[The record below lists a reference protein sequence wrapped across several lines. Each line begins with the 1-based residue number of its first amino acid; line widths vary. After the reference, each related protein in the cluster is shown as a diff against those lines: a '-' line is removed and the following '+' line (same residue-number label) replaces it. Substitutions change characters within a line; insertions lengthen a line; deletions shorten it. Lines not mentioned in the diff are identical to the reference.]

1 MKGWSWLLAATAA
14 VAMII
19 DAAPA
24 GQAQAQKGW
33 ALYQTSPHSGVWY
46 VYLSKNGLAAVNKK
60 IGATLVTK
68 APNWNV
74 ILYNDKTK
82 VYYLST
88 LAEWKG
94 SFQTPNSKAN
104 RFKQAAKKAV
114 ATPPRKGKTANIAG
128 LMATQYITD
137 SPLQGSGAKRAEFWV
152 TRDIEVAPQLTE
164 ILARTYGYGLNDVH
178 GMPLRVAYIDET
190 GKRIPVF
197 DTLKAQ
203 QQVIPTESFTYPPS
217 YTQVDNEV
225 AVFMDEKGRKA
236 MANIMDDLGGSD
248 GTDELSALLGTTPS
262 TASRAAPRYTGAATG
277 GRTYGNRTT
286 APATSAR
293 PATTTATTQSKP
305 AANNNA
311 NNNDWFGNIMG
322 AFGQKK

>member
-1 MKGWSWLLAATAA
+1 MKGWNWLLAATAA
-14 VAMII
+14 IGISI
-19 DAAPA
+19 DVAPA
-24 GQAQAQKGW
+24 GQAQQQKGW

-60 IGATLVTK
+60 IGATLVTR
-68 APNWNV
+68 APQWNV
-74 ILYNDKTK
+74 VLYNDKTK

-88 LAEWKG
+88 LSQWKG
-94 SFQTPNSKAN
+94 SFQSPNAKTN

-114 ATPPRKGKTANIAG
+114 STPPRKGKTAPIAG
-128 LMATQYITD
+128 LMATQYITE

-164 ILARTYGYGLNDVH
+164 ILAKTYGYGLNDVH

-203 QQVIPTESFTYPPS
+203 QQIIPTESFTYPPT

-248 GTDELSALLGTTPS
+248 GTDELSALLGTTGS
-262 TASRAAPRYTGAATG
+262 TASRTPSARYSTTSGATG
-277 GRTYGNRTT
+277 GRTYGMRTT
-286 APATSAR
+286 STSTTR
-293 PATTTATTQSKP
+293 PATTTTQSKP
-305 AANNNA
+305 A